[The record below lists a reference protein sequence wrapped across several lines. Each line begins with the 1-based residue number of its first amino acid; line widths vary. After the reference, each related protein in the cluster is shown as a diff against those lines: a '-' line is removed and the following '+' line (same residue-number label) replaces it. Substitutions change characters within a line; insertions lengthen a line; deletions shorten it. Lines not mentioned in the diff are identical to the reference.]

1 MAGLAE
7 MLEQMREQRRRTNKR
22 LEEVTE
28 EQMLAPAIYGER
40 DVNARFYFY
49 RLIAHEVEHTV
60 HLAKTLHALGIAQ
73 GEAGLIL
80 KSLQTARGELEGMLV
95 GLTDED
101 LDKVPSEGEWPARR
115 VLEHILE
122 AEESYGRRI
131 EEAVETIGKSG

>member
-1 MAGLAE
+1 MSSLAE
-7 MLEQMREQRRRTNKR
+7 MLDQMREQRRRTHER
-22 LEEVTE
+22 LGEVTE
-28 EQMLAPAIYGER
+28 EQMLAPTSYGQREI
-40 DVNARFYFY
+40 NARFMFY

-95 GLTDED
+95 GLSDED

-122 AEESYGRRI
+122 TEESYGRRI
-131 EEAVETIGKSG
+131 EEALETMDASG